1 MLCARARLSKEEGK
15 GRHFSCLFLPF
26 FFLVVICAIE
36 LTLMV
41 FFLLSSFINDRHEEL
56 VSEGGVYA
64 NMWLHQQKAEDKETD
79 NSNTDSLEEESGL
92 I

>member
-1 MLCARARLSKEEGK
+1 M
-15 GRHFSCLFLPF
+15 
-26 FFLVVICAIE
+26 
-36 LTLMV
+36 
-41 FFLLSSFINDRHEEL
+41 

-92 I
+92 IWTQNWNMKNCLKTLTWQKQKETLGLGKI

>member
-1 MLCARARLSKEEGK
+1 
-15 GRHFSCLFLPF
+15 
-26 FFLVVICAIE
+26 
-36 LTLMV
+36 MV

-64 NMWLHQQKAEDKETD
+64 NMWLHQQKVEDKETD

>member
-1 MLCARARLSKEEGK
+1 
-15 GRHFSCLFLPF
+15 
-26 FFLVVICAIE
+26 
-36 LTLMV
+36 MV

-56 VSEGGVYA
+56 VSEGGLYA

-92 I
+92 IWT

>member
-1 MLCARARLSKEEGK
+1 
-15 GRHFSCLFLPF
+15 
-26 FFLVVICAIE
+26 
-36 LTLMV
+36 MV

-64 NMWLHQQKAEDKETD
+64 NMWLHQQKAEDKGTD

>member
-1 MLCARARLSKEEGK
+1 
-15 GRHFSCLFLPF
+15 
-26 FFLVVICAIE
+26 
-36 LTLMV
+36 MV

-92 I
+92 IWTQNWNMKNCLKTLSWQKQKETLGLGKI